1 MASLLTQLADDTV
14 GPGAVAERAA
24 DGGVGSD
31 HPMRNVTRQV
41 AFEAG
46 WSSGRA
52 RKVAEL
58 FDSMAD
64 EWDASHSDPVRVA
77 PVSDAIR
84 RGSLELGG
92 RWLEL
97 GAGTGAG
104 TRLFAPAASSLVGLD
119 LSLSMLKGAP
129 VRVAPLVQGDS
140 SALPF
145 ADHTF
150 DGILMVNMLLF
161 PAEVDRVLAPGGQ
174 IVWVNTSGDRTPIH
188 LSPEDLLAALP
199 GDWSATWAYSG
210 TGFWAVASRA

>member
-1 MASLLTQLADDTV
+1 
-14 GPGAVAERAA
+14 
-24 DGGVGSD
+24 
-31 HPMRNVTRQV
+31 MRNVTHQV

-58 FDSMAD
+58 FDSMAS

-84 RGSLELGG
+84 RGELQLEG

-104 TRLFAPAASSLVGLD
+104 TRLFAPAVKSLVGLD
-119 LSLSMLKGAP
+119 LSLAMLQGAP
-129 VRVAPLVQGDS
+129 KRVAPLVQGDS
-140 SALPF
+140 SGLPF
-145 ADHTF
+145 NDDTF

-161 PAEVDRVLAPGGQ
+161 PDEVDRVLRSKGQ
-174 IVWVNTSGDRTPIH
+174 IVWVNTMGDRTPIH
-188 LSPEDLLAALP
+188 LSPEDLLTALP
-199 GDWSATWAYSG
+199 GEWAATWANSG
-210 TGFWAVASRA
+210 TGFWAVACRV

>member
-1 MASLLTQLADDTV
+1 MSRLRQLADDTV
-14 GPGAVAERAA
+14 GPGAVAERSSGA
-24 DGGVGSD
+24 GVGSD

-52 RKVAEL
+52 RKVADL

-77 PVSDAIR
+77 PVTDAVR
-84 RGSLELGG
+84 RGDLNFGG
-92 RWLEL
+92 QWLEL

-104 TRLFAPAASSLVGLD
+104 TRLFAPAVKSLVGLD
-119 LSLSMLKGAP
+119 LSLSMLQGAP
-129 VRVAPLVQGDS
+129 TRVAPLVQGDS
-140 SALPF
+140 SGLPF
-145 ADHTF
+145 TDDTF

-161 PAEVDRVLAPGGQ
+161 PNEVDRVLRPGGQ
-174 IVWVNTSGDRTPIH
+174 IVWVNTMGDRTPIH

-199 GDWSATWAYSG
+199 GEWAATWANSG
-210 TGFWAVASRA
+210 TGFWAVASRI